1 MKLKDNCQNN
11 YQNQCQVGER
21 GDSLPLESENAAIA
35 RAETDLNRSL
45 SPNLLKKTQ
54 SDLEVAKETQLNL
67 PSGKIRVRVGLQVLT
82 ISLAGLAL
90 AGDLASTAMTLSQ
103 YDGRQLEAIL
113 SALQTWQKLRILA
126 GGMH

>member
-1 MKLKDNCQNN
+1 MQLKDHCQNQ
-11 YQNQCQVGER
+11 YQVGER
-21 GDSLPLESENAAIA
+21 GESLPLNSDKSAIA
-35 RAETDLNRSL
+35 QAETDLNQPL

-54 SDLEVAKETQLNL
+54 SDLAITKETQLNL

-113 SALQTWQKLRILA
+113 SALQTWQKLRMLA